1 MRRFHKLGKSGSKD
15 VTAEVGLDAVKLVS
29 PRTLLAADVD
39 GDGGTDLLLTQSHGP
54 AILLHNNG
62 GNRNNFLRVSL
73 KGLADNKSAVGT
85 KVEGFAGALWQK
97 GEVSGAGYLSQSAI
111 DLMHG
116 LGKERTVDIVRAFW
130 PQGLLQDEAQIA
142 ANRSPQ

>member
-62 GNRNNFLRVSL
+62 GNRNNFLPVSL
-73 KGLADNKSAVGT
+73 KGLPDNKSAVGT
-85 KVEGFAGALWQK
+85 KVGAFTLETWLTPA
-97 GEVSGAGYLSQSAI
+97 VT
-111 DLMHG
+111 
-116 LGKERTVDIVRAFW
+116 R
-130 PQGLLQDEAQIA
+130 
-142 ANRSPQ
+142 